1 MPVRADSEVE
11 QCLVCSTLH
20 YCLSITNFP
29 FTYTKFLFSF
39 ANNNKIKTAESNSE
53 DIGPSV
59 VVVGGSSSPP
69 SDGFAHHH
77 HQSAH
82 EHPDPSLPVQAIQQT
97 DKRLRFPRFLR
108 RTHSASASTE
118 APPYALFLRTKRV
131 SFALSW
137 ELSCRE
143 LDSRSLDVSGV
154 LLLTTNRRNRKNNTL
169 SLLFCFHP
177 DLSSVLGV
185 AYGWVE
191 GLRLSKQIDCQISI
205 RCASDCVPLYSES
218 AKLYEKPCFVD
229 VNGGT
234 QTRRLYLDC
243 RMQSSAEFMPDV
255 LFNAIIPPRAYILT
269 Q

>member
-1 MPVRADSEVE
+1 
-11 QCLVCSTLH
+11 
-20 YCLSITNFP
+20 
-29 FTYTKFLFSF
+29 
-39 ANNNKIKTAESNSE
+39 
-53 DIGPSV
+53 
-59 VVVGGSSSPP
+59 
-69 SDGFAHHH
+69 
-77 HQSAH
+77 
-82 EHPDPSLPVQAIQQT
+82 
-97 DKRLRFPRFLR
+97 
-108 RTHSASASTE
+108 
-118 APPYALFLRTKRV
+118 
-131 SFALSW
+131 LSW

-229 VNGGT
+229 VNGGHT
-234 QTRRLYLDC
+234 NTAVVPWLPDAVECWVYAGRSLQRHH
-243 RMQSSAEFMPDV
+243 SSSRVYTDAV
-255 LFNAIIPPRAYILT
+255 A
-269 Q
+269 